1 MGASSSSSGP
11 ASAVSNSGVASLLSA
26 GLITQQ
32 EAATFSQQQLEFL
45 ARKRSPSP
53 GGAQPRAAAA
63 APAAPAAATSGNVQ
77 QWLSRGLITQQEAA
91 TFSQEQLAFLARKRG
106 A

>member
-1 MGASSSSSGP
+1 MGASSSSAAGP
-11 ASAVSNSGVASLLSA
+11 AVSNAGVSSLLSA

-53 GGAQPRAAAA
+53 TGAAPRAAAA
-63 APAAPAAATSGNVQ
+63 APAAPSAAASGNVQ

-91 TFSQEQLAFLARKRG
+91 TFSGEQLAFLARKRG